1 VEADHVRRIV
11 VAREIFMTTPVP
23 GPHSA
28 LLDRIVAALRRD
40 DRLEAVLASGSLVNG
55 GFDDH
60 SDLDLVVLVRPD
72 VYVATMSKRRA
83 IAESIGGLLAAFTGE
98 HVGEP
103 RLLIC
108 LYGPPLVHVDLKFV
122 MLEDMR
128 SLVERPR
135 LLWAREAP
143 KVQECL
149 EVADVAWPNRSPQ
162 WFEDRAWVWLHYC
175 AAKLLRGELYEAIGM
190 LAFFREQILG
200 PMFHREAGRPQRG
213 VRRIEQDA
221 HATAALTET
230 VPALD
235 RAAAL
240 LALKRSIGLYIEL
253 RQVEPPPATTSHM
266 PESLRAY
273 IEATASR

>member
-1 VEADHVRRIV
+1 
-11 VAREIFMTTPVP
+11 MTMPVP
-23 GPHSA
+23 GPHRA
-28 LLDRIVAALRRD
+28 LLDRIVAALRLD
-40 DRLEAVLASGSLVNG
+40 DRLEAILAGGSLVNG

-60 SDLDLVVLVRPD
+60 SDIDLVVLVRSN
-72 VYVATMSKRRA
+72 VYVATMSERRA

-122 MLEDMR
+122 TSEDLGI
-128 SLVERPR
+128 LVERPH
-135 LLWAREAP
+135 LVWAREP
-143 KVQECL
+143 SRVQDCL
-149 EVADVAWPNRSPQ
+149 DVADVTWPNRSPR

-175 AAKLLRGELYEAIGM
+175 ATKLLRGEFFEAVAM

-213 VRRIEQDA
+213 VRRIEQDD
-221 HATAALTET
+221 HATAALAET
-230 VPALD
+230 VATLD

-240 LALKRSIGLYIEL
+240 LALERSIDLYIEL
-253 RQVEPPPATTSHM
+253 RQRDPPPTMTSHM
-266 PESLRAY
+266 PEALQDY
-273 IEATASR
+273 IKAAASK

>member
-1 VEADHVRRIV
+1 
-11 VAREIFMTTPVP
+11 MTTPVP
-23 GPHSA
+23 GPHYA
-28 LLDRIVAALRRD
+28 QLDRIVSALRRD
-40 DRLEAVLASGSLVNG
+40 DRVEAILASGSFVNG
-55 GFDDH
+55 EFDDY

-72 VYVATMSKRRA
+72 VYAATMGERRA
-83 IAESIGGLLAAFTGE
+83 IAETIGGLLAAFTGE

-122 MLEDMR
+122 TLADM

-135 LLWAREAP
+135 LLWAREPA

-149 EVADVAWPNRSPQ
+149 DVADIAWPNRSPQ

-175 AAKLLRGELYEAIGM
+175 ATKLLRGELYEAVGM

-200 PMFHREAGRPQRG
+200 PMLHRRAGRWQRG

-221 HATAALTET
+221 HATAALTQT

-235 RAAAL
+235 RAAVM
-240 LALKRSIGLYIEL
+240 LALQRSIGLYVEL
-253 RQVEPPPATTSHM
+253 RKGDPPPAMTSHM
-266 PESLRAY
+266 PEALHEY
-273 IEATASR
+273 IGAAPAQSPGRNMIG

>member
-1 VEADHVRRIV
+1 
-11 VAREIFMTTPVP
+11 MTTPVP

-55 GFDDH
+55 GFDGH

-72 VYVATMSKRRA
+72 VYVATMSERRA
-83 IAESIGGLLAAFTGE
+83 IADGIGGLLAAFTGE

-108 LYGPPLVHVDLKFV
+108 LYGLPLVHVDIKFV
-122 MLEDMR
+122 TLEDMR

-135 LLWAREAP
+135 LLWARDPP

-149 EVADVAWPNRSPQ
+149 DVADVAWPNRSPQ

-175 AAKLLRGELYEAIGM
+175 ATKLLRGELYEAIGM

-200 PMFHREAGRPQRG
+200 PMFHRWAGRPQRG
-213 VRRIEQDA
+213 VRRIELDA
-221 HATAALTET
+221 HATAALAET

-235 RAAAL
+235 RGAAL
-240 LALKRSIGLYIEL
+240 RALEKSIALYLEL
-253 RQVEPPPATTSHM
+253 RQIDPPPATTSHM
-266 PESLRAY
+266 PESLRDY
-273 IEATASR
+273 ITATASR

>member
-1 VEADHVRRIV
+1 
-11 VAREIFMTTPVP
+11 MSTPFP
-23 GPHSA
+23 GPHSD

-40 DRLEAVLASGSLVNG
+40 DRLEAVLAGGSLVNG
-55 GFDDH
+55 GFDEH

-72 VYVATMSKRRA
+72 VYAATMSERRS
-83 IAESIGGLLAAFTGE
+83 IAESVGGMLAAFTGE

-122 MLEDMR
+122 TLEDLR

-135 LLWAREAP
+135 LLWAREAS
-143 KVQECL
+143 KVEGCI
-149 EVADVAWPNRSPQ
+149 EVAEVAWPNRSPQ
-162 WFEDRAWVWLHYC
+162 WFDDRAWVWLHYC
-175 AAKLLRGELYEAIGM
+175 ATKLLRGEIYEAIGM

-221 HATAALTET
+221 RATAALTET

-235 RAAAL
+235 KAAAL
-240 LALKRSIGLYIEL
+240 LALERSIGCYIEL
-253 RQVEPPPATTSHM
+253 RRGDPPPAPTSHM
-266 PESLRAY
+266 PQALRDY
-273 IEATASR
+273 ISNLRH

>member
-1 VEADHVRRIV
+1 
-11 VAREIFMTTPVP
+11 
-23 GPHSA
+23 
-28 LLDRIVAALRRD
+28 VAALRGD
-40 DRLEAVLASGSLVNG
+40 DRLEGVLANGSLVNG
-55 GFDDH
+55 EFDDY

-72 VYVATMSKRRA
+72 VYVATMRERRA

-122 MLEDMR
+122 TLDDMR

-135 LLWAREAP
+135 LLWAREP
-143 KVQECL
+143 SRVH
-149 EVADVAWPNRSPQ
+149 EVLDVAAVAWPNRIPQ

-175 AAKLLRGELYEAIGM
+175 ATKLLRGELYEAVGM

-200 PMFHREAGRPQRG
+200 PMFHRKAGRSQRG

-221 HATAALTET
+221 YAAAALAET
-230 VPALD
+230 VAALD
-235 RAAAL
+235 RSGAL
-240 LALKRSIGLYIEL
+240 LALETSIGLYIEL
-253 RQVEPPPATTSHM
+253 RQLDPPPATTPQM
-266 PESLRAY
+266 PEALRDY
-273 IEATASR
+273 IKAAFSDETRR